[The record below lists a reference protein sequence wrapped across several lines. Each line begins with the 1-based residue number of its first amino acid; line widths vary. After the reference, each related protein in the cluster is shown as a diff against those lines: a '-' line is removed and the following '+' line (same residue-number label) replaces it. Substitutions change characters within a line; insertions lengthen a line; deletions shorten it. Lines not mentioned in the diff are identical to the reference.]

1 MKMKVDSR
9 LVRNIDWKTLLLETY
24 RDMSLSEEHVMIIL
38 MTDYCLIQGDRLVTA
53 DLLSLKMSLDY
64 KKIDQLFAELMNKG
78 LINLVTEEDGIMSTS
93 ITSLKE
99 LLIDAYVRTYIK
111 DKTKPEK
118 TEKSNDNLIAIF
130 ETEFGRP
137 LSYLEI
143 QTIRKWFEEGYQEA
157 QILNAL
163 KTATGAKVKNIRYID
178 KILLEWRQ
186 QEERESEGYTTI
198 TDKWRKDIEESMKK
212 IADINWVDKNGKK

>member
-1 MKMKVDSR
+1 
-9 LVRNIDWKTLLLETY
+9 
-24 RDMSLSEEHVMIIL
+24 MSLSEEHVMIIF

-78 LINLVTEEDGIMSTS
+78 LINLVTEEDGLMSTS
-93 ITSLKE
+93 ITGLKE

-163 KTATGAKVKNIRYID
+163 KTATSAKVKNIRYID

-212 IADINWVDKNGKK
+212 IADINWVDKNDKK

>member
-1 MKMKVDSR
+1 MKVDSR

-78 LINLVTEEDGIMSTS
+78 LINLVTEEDGLMSTS
-93 ITSLKE
+93 ITGLKE

-143 QTIRKWFEEGYQEA
+143 QTIRKWFEEGYQEV

-163 KTATGAKVKNIRYID
+163 KTATSAKVKNIRYID

-212 IADINWVDKNGKK
+212 IADINWVDKNDKK

>member
-1 MKMKVDSR
+1 
-9 LVRNIDWKTLLLETY
+9 
-24 RDMSLSEEHVMIIL
+24 MSLSEEHVMIIL

-143 QTIRKWFEEGYQEA
+143 QTIRKWFEEGYQET

>member
-1 MKMKVDSR
+1 MKVDSR

-24 RDMSLSEEHVMIIL
+24 RDMSLSEEHVMVIL

-78 LINLVTEEDGIMSTS
+78 LINLVTEEDGLMSTS
-93 ITSLKE
+93 ITGLKE

>member
-1 MKMKVDSR
+1 MKVDSR

-53 DLLSLKMSLDY
+53 DLLSLKMTLDY

-78 LINLVTEEDGIMSTS
+78 LINLVTEEDGLMSTS
-93 ITSLKE
+93 ITGLKE

>member
-1 MKMKVDSR
+1 MKVDSR

-78 LINLVTEEDGIMSTS
+78 LINLVTEEDGLMSTS

>member
-1 MKMKVDSR
+1 MKVDSR

>member
-1 MKMKVDSR
+1 MKIDSR
-9 LVRNIDWKTLLLETY
+9 LIRNIDWKTLLLETY
-24 RDMSLSEEHVMIIL
+24 RDLSLNEEHVMVIL
-38 MTDYCLIQGDRLVTA
+38 MTDYCINQGDRLVTA
-53 DLLSLKMSLDY
+53 DLLSLKMSLEY
-64 KKIDQLFAELMNKG
+64 KKIDQIFAELMNKG
-78 LINLVTEEDGIMSTS
+78 LINLVTENDGIMST
-93 ITSLKE
+93 TLTGLKE

-111 DKTKPEK
+111 DKTKPEN

-212 IADINWVDKNGKK
+212 IADINWVDKNDKK

>member
-1 MKMKVDSR
+1 MKVDSR

-64 KKIDQLFAELMNKG
+64 KRIDQLFAELMNKG

>member
-1 MKMKVDSR
+1 MKVDSR

-53 DLLSLKMSLDY
+53 DLLSLKMALDY

-78 LINLVTEEDGIMSTS
+78 LINLVTEEDGLMSTS
-93 ITSLKE
+93 ITGLKE

>member
-1 MKMKVDSR
+1 MKVDSR

-38 MTDYCLIQGDRLVTA
+38 MTDYCLMQGDRLVTA
-53 DLLSLKMSLDY
+53 DLLSLKMTLDY

-78 LINLVTEEDGIMSTS
+78 LINLVTEEDGLMSTS
-93 ITSLKE
+93 ITGLKE

>member
-1 MKMKVDSR
+1 MKVDSR

-53 DLLSLKMSLDY
+53 DLLSLKMTLDY

-78 LINLVTEEDGIMSTS
+78 LINLVTEEDGLMSTS
-93 ITSLKE
+93 ITGLKE

-143 QTIRKWFEEGYQEA
+143 QTIRKWFEEGYQES

>member
-1 MKMKVDSR
+1 MKIDSR
-9 LVRNIDWKTLLLETY
+9 LIRNIDWKTLLLETY
-24 RDMSLSEEHVMIIL
+24 RDLSLNEEHIMVIL
-38 MTDYCLIQGDRLVTA
+38 MTDYCINQGDRLVTA

-78 LINLVTEEDGIMSTS
+78 LINLVTEEDGKMST
-93 ITSLKE
+93 TLTGLKE

-111 DKTKPEK
+111 DKTKPET

-212 IADINWVDKNGKK
+212 IADINWVDKNDKK

>member
-1 MKMKVDSR
+1 MKVDSR

-38 MTDYCLIQGDRLVTA
+38 MTEYCLIQGDRLVTA

-78 LINLVTEEDGIMSTS
+78 LINLVTEEDGLMSTS
-93 ITSLKE
+93 FTGLKE

-143 QTIRKWFEEGYQEA
+143 QTIRKWFEEGYQEV

-163 KTATGAKVKNIRYID
+163 KTAISAKVKNIRYID

-212 IADINWVDKNGKK
+212 IADINWVDKNDKK

>member
-1 MKMKVDSR
+1 MKVDTR

-38 MTDYCLIQGDRLVTA
+38 MTEYCLIQGDRLVTA

-78 LINLVTEEDGIMSTS
+78 LINLVTEEDGLMSTS
-93 ITSLKE
+93 ITGLKE
-99 LLIDAYVRTYIK
+99 LLIDSYVRTYIK
-111 DKTKPEK
+111 DKTKSEK

-143 QTIRKWFEEGYQEA
+143 QTIRKWFEEGYQEV

-163 KTATGAKVKNIRYID
+163 KTAISAKVKNIRYID

-212 IADINWVDKNGKK
+212 IADINWVDKNDKK

>member
-1 MKMKVDSR
+1 MKIDSR
-9 LVRNIDWKTLLLETY
+9 LIRNIDWKTLLLETY
-24 RDMSLSEEHVMIIL
+24 RDLSLNEEHIMVIL
-38 MTDYCLIQGDRLVTA
+38 MTDYCINQGDRLVTA

-78 LINLVTEEDGIMSTS
+78 LINLVTEEDGKMST
-93 ITSLKE
+93 TLTGLKE

-111 DKTKPEK
+111 DKTKPET

-143 QTIRKWFEEGYQEA
+143 QTIRKWFEEGYKEA

-212 IADINWVDKNGKK
+212 IADINWVDKNDKK